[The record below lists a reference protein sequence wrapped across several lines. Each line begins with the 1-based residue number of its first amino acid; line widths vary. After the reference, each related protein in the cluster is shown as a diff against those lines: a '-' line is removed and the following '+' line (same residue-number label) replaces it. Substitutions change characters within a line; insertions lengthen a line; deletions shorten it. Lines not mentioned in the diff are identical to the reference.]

1 MTGQKLF
8 VPFRSKTCQNLNPQ
22 VVWGIMNIINLTPHA
37 LNLVSPDGTNTTVP
51 PSGTVA
57 RVTATP
63 GALETIPGIPVPIA
77 RPDTF
82 YIVSAMVG
90 ARVSRS
96 DVFTPGTG
104 PSDNPIRNEKGQIV
118 GVTRLKATA

>member
-1 MTGQKLF
+1 
-8 VPFRSKTCQNLNPQ
+8 
-22 VVWGIMNIINLTPHA
+22 MNIINLSPHA

-51 PSGTVA
+51 PSGIVA

-82 YIVSAMVG
+82 GEVTDIPNPSPDTIYIVSAMVG